1 MVRFISVL
9 VVTLALVGSV
19 KAQSNVD
26 AGEVPALISEAVR
39 SARTNQLAAERILFA
54 ADQAIDAGAV
64 IVSSVKNDRLVH
76 IELKRL
82 ASGVPGARAIIV
94 IGGNGQ
100 LLHDSYKYPV
110 APLDLSDRTYF
121 KEALTGSDLVVAKQ
135 VVGRTSGASFVPLV
149 KRLGSLTFV
158 VVASPFALV
167 DLQSECGD
175 CWSLALQSDGTIVT
189 MFPPEAQ
196 VSPNLINVAVNADEA
211 AGSRVVRY
219 KNSVVAVAWR
229 KSPDFPLINLSVRG
243 LPDTA
248 AVDVDI
254 N

>member
-1 MVRFISVL
+1 MVRIISIF
-9 VVTLALVGSV
+9 VVTLSLIGFVQ
-19 KAQSNVD
+19 AQSDMGVGD
-26 AGEVPALISEAVR
+26 VPALISDTVR

-76 IELKRL
+76 TELKRL

-121 KEALTGSDLVVAKQ
+121 KEALTGSELVVGKQ

-149 KRLGSLTFV
+149 KRLGSPDVRCGGIALCARRPAERV
-158 VVASPFALV
+158 RRLLVARP
-167 DLQSECGD
+167 
-175 CWSLALQSDGTIVT
+175 
-189 MFPPEAQ
+189 
-196 VSPNLINVAVNADEA
+196 A
-211 AGSRVVRY
+211 AGRNNGHDVSTG
-219 KNSVVAVAWR
+219 NAGEPE
-229 KSPDFPLINLSVRG
+229 PDQCCGQRR
-243 LPDTA
+243 
-248 AVDVDI
+248 
-254 N
+254 